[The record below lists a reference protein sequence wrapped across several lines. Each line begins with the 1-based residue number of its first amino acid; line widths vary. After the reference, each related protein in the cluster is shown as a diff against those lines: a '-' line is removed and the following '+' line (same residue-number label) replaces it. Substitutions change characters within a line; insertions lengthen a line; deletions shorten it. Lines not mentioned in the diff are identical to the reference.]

1 MIIMSKVFEF
11 ELTPNQILE
20 LNSKVTNED
29 IRHSLQLSERMVR
42 VLPSTGASYEYV
54 LTKEEA

>member
-29 IRHSLQLSERMVR
+29 IRHSLQLSEQMVR
-42 VLPSTGASYEYV
+42 VLPSTDAPYEYV

>member
-1 MIIMSKVFEF
+1 MSKVFEF

-42 VLPSTGASYEYV
+42 VLPSTGEPYEYV
-54 LTKEEA
+54 LSKEEA

>member
-1 MIIMSKVFEF
+1 MSKAFEF
-11 ELTPNQILE
+11 ELAPNQILE

-42 VLPSTGASYEYV
+42 VLPSTGAPYEYV

>member
-1 MIIMSKVFEF
+1 MSKVFEF

-29 IRHSLQLSERMVR
+29 IRHSLQLSEQMVR
-42 VLPSTGASYEYV
+42 VLPSTDAPYEYV

>member
-1 MIIMSKVFEF
+1 MSKVFEF

-42 VLPSTGASYEYV
+42 VLQSTGASYEYV

>member
-1 MIIMSKVFEF
+1 MSKVFEF

-42 VLPSTGASYEYV
+42 VLPSTSEPYEY
-54 LTKEEA
+54 LRKLKEEA